1 MKKVTVSVDSFR
13 CRWCEACVEMCPD
26 IFYYDEASGQ
36 AAAHPGEVELTN
48 DLQTTA
54 TMCPSR
60 CIELEEVES

>member
-1 MKKVTVSVDSFR
+1 MMKKVVVEVDSYR

-26 IFYYDEASGQ
+26 IFYYDESGGH
-36 AAAHPGEVELTN
+36 AAAHGRPVELTN

-60 CIELEEVES
+60 CIDLLEVD

>member
-1 MKKVTVSVDSFR
+1 MSKVIVEVDSFR

-26 IFYYDEASGQ
+26 IFYYDETSNQ
-36 AAAHPGEVELTN
+36 AAAKSEPVELSN

-60 CIELEEVES
+60 CIELIEVK